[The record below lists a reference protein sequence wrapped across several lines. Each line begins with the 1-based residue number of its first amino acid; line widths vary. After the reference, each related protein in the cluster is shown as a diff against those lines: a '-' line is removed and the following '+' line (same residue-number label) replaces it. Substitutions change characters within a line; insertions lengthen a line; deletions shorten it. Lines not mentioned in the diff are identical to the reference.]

1 MFLFVVSGQMRLTKA
16 QQLDHPTTNDEE
28 DFVSSDEN
36 SKAKQKMKKQS
47 WKFIQT
53 CFFVYFPYF
62 LIVFLMYTS
71 SSFNGQAISDLLS
84 SIYLWFA
91 LKYIIDA
98 KKLFSKNTKIL
109 RPLRIYNRIVLFL
122 ILIYQ
127 MPIFLCPSAVDING
141 YTDPDYINTEDCALI
156 MHFQSNNQSK
166 KIYEAKQPMQ
176 LYIILSHSIGLL
188 KQNSINMAFLF
199 LFFFTEVQQQI
210 FQHPHFKE
218 YVVKHYILEKES
230 DGKVRAFMFVER
242 FHLGRLWS
250 YKAIKEEIKLLHK
263 ILLRLN
269 DQISKSDFAKN
280 LAGFVEYQ
288 RTYGNQAQ

>member
-1 MFLFVVSGQMRLTKA
+1 MA
-16 QQLDHPTTNDEE
+16 
-28 DFVSSDEN
+28 
-36 SKAKQKMKKQS
+36 
-47 WKFIQT
+47 
-53 CFFVYFPYF
+53 
-62 LIVFLMYTS
+62 
-71 SSFNGQAISDLLS
+71 
-84 SIYLWFA
+84 
-91 LKYIIDA
+91 
-98 KKLFSKNTKIL
+98 
-109 RPLRIYNRIVLFL
+109 
-122 ILIYQ
+122 
-127 MPIFLCPSAVDING
+127 
-141 YTDPDYINTEDCALI
+141 
-156 MHFQSNNQSK
+156 
-166 KIYEAKQPMQ
+166 

-188 KQNSINMAFLF
+188 KQNSINMVFMF

-288 RTYGNQAQ
+288 RTYGNQSQSHPSNMEEESKALLDGEPDKDKKEDDGDKSAEQIEEGEKIAKEVESYIELNSQVIDGIALAHLRSDKPVIPLKILLTEIQLNLRKDIES